1 MSSTPADVLIVGAG
15 PSGLAVATGLA
26 RQAYTTIVFDAGDY
40 RNARAE
46 YMHNVPGF
54 DHTPPEFFRNEVK
67 NDISRRYDTVTFENV
82 NVVEIRKARLRLPNA
97 ERGPVHGQERRH
109 AGQNKRNEEDAEES
123 QDSFE
128 VLDSKGRVWEGRK
141 VVLASGVTD
150 EMLPIEGYAQC
161 WAKGIYHC
169 LFCDGYE
176 WRGLYSNAGVLA
188 IDDCAPPD
196 TVKHLARSA
205 RRLVERITIYT
216 DGDKAL
222 GEQITGHVED
232 VDAVR
237 IESGT
242 IMKFEKVQEQSA
254 KAEGFKEA
262 VMKVHLE
269 DGRTIT
275 EGFIVHKPKTRL
287 NNLRLITQLGIE
299 VNAQGD
305 IQANESGET
314 NIPGILAVGDCALP
328 TKTVI
333 QAMASGAAAAAKLTC
348 LFA

>member
-1 MSSTPADVLIVGAG
+1 MTASANQFQMLLVIGSAICVADIVQPPMLRFTWAALQPHLKFLSMSSTPADVLIIGAG

-161 WAKGIYHC
+161 WAKG
-169 LFCDGYE
+169 
-176 WRGLYSNAGVLA
+176 
-188 IDDCAPPD
+188 
-196 TVKHLARSA
+196 
-205 RRLVERITIYT
+205 
-216 DGDKAL
+216 
-222 GEQITGHVED
+222 
-232 VDAVR
+232 
-237 IESGT
+237 
-242 IMKFEKVQEQSA
+242 M
-254 KAEGFKEA
+254 
-262 VMKVHLE
+262 
-269 DGRTIT
+269 
-275 EGFIVHKPKTRL
+275 
-287 NNLRLITQLGIE
+287 
-299 VNAQGD
+299 
-305 IQANESGET
+305 
-314 NIPGILAVGDCALP
+314 
-328 TKTVI
+328 
-333 QAMASGAAAAAKLTC
+333 
-348 LFA
+348 